1 MSETN
6 REIVEKVNA
15 AFSENKP
22 EIFLDRCTDDVEWT
36 IVGDQ
41 TLTGKSGIREFMS
54 SMGDAPPPKFTVD
67 EIVEGDDSVACYGE
81 MTMPDENGN
90 DTAYSFCDVYRFNGG
105 KITTLRSFCVKHK
118 TEGES
123 GQTATA

>member
-6 REIVEKVNA
+6 KEIVEKVNA

-22 EIFLDRCTDDVEWT
+22 EVFLDHCRDDVEWT

-41 TLTGKSGIREFMS
+41 TLMGKTAIREFMA

-67 EIVEGDDSVACYGE
+67 EIIAGGDSVACYGD
-81 MTMPDENGN
+81 MTMADENGN
-90 DTAYSFCDVYRFNGG
+90 DAAYSFCDVYRFDSG
-105 KITTLRSFCVKHK
+105 KIKALRSFVVKHK
-118 TEGES
+118 TEGENE
-123 GQTATA
+123 QKAAA